1 MGGLDTKRIKSK
13 DFDSDKERYLPTPD
27 CIGREERG
35 CSVELLQLERTEQHK
50 SMQCGRSHHESN
62 EGRTEH
68 SWLKKSDNNAFSG
81 I

>member
-1 MGGLDTKRIKSK
+1 MGHLDTIKINSK
-13 DFDSDKERYLPTPD
+13 DFDSNKERYLPTPD

-35 CSVELLQLERTEQHK
+35 CSVEPLQLERTKQHK